1 MNKTINN
8 KIENKNNFEI
18 LKQYIIPADV
28 LSKMLKIYQ
37 LIGRGDVYKDNLSS
51 KEEALKKKCVE
62 MDVYFLSHHIGL
74 DLSDT
79 RMRLIITKDSAP
91 RTKDEKILT
100 NLKNVVQTIRDNA
113 KEYTFNGSDILSYL
127 NNIFGSGSHKF
138 SNNYP
143 SVSVRNQ
150 KNMASSRLI
159 FEKTLEAYH
168 DLIKKETF
176 ESLHLSMVAF
186 LEMSQIKPFNNH
198 NELASLLALYYML
211 LRSNI
216 DCFEYVSFFQ
226 ILNNY
231 NDQFISE
238 QNKSVINYHNGYLQ
252 LSGIMRVL
260 FEIITDGYTELK
272 QIVKEHNYEERAFK
286 SDTILQTIKMLPSI
300 FTKDEIRARHP
311 EASEST
317 INRVLTKMR
326 DDGLIKPLGTGRS
339 AKWIKVETNDLFSKF
354 GSLNDE

>member
-113 KEYTFNGSDILSYL
+113 QEYTFNGRYILS
-127 NNIFGSGSHKF
+127 
-138 SNNYP
+138 
-143 SVSVRNQ
+143 
-150 KNMASSRLI
+150 
-159 FEKTLEAYH
+159 
-168 DLIKKETF
+168 
-176 ESLHLSMVAF
+176 
-186 LEMSQIKPFNNH
+186 
-198 NELASLLALYYML
+198 
-211 LRSNI
+211 
-216 DCFEYVSFFQ
+216 
-226 ILNNY
+226 
-231 NDQFISE
+231 
-238 QNKSVINYHNGYLQ
+238 
-252 LSGIMRVL
+252 
-260 FEIITDGYTELK
+260 
-272 QIVKEHNYEERAFK
+272 
-286 SDTILQTIKMLPSI
+286 
-300 FTKDEIRARHP
+300 
-311 EASEST
+311 
-317 INRVLTKMR
+317 
-326 DDGLIKPLGTGRS
+326 
-339 AKWIKVETNDLFSKF
+339 
-354 GSLNDE
+354 